1 MERNSVYLLLFDTSK
16 LKKFKKYFNTEFEKD
31 KFIRKL
37 RYSKKL
43 KVLEDSTD
51 KYYK

>member
-1 MERNSVYLLLFDTSK
+1 MKIGIKVYEYSKDKLFTLYFDT
-16 LKKFKKYFNTEFEKD
+16 EFDRD

-43 KVLEDSTD
+43 LFVKKL
-51 KYYK
+51 

>member
-1 MERNSVYLLLFDTSK
+1 MKVK
-16 LKKFKKYFNTEFEKD
+16 LKLYDITTGKTFYKYFDTEFERD

-43 KVLEDSTD
+43 MIVRED
-51 KYYK
+51 

>member
-1 MERNSVYLLLFDTSK
+1 MKVK
-16 LKKFKKYFNTEFEKD
+16 LKLYDITTGKTFYKYFDTEFEKD

-43 KVLEDSTD
+43 MIVRED
-51 KYYK
+51 

>member
-1 MERNSVYLLLFDTSK
+1 MTVKIKLLNIKTNQIFIK
-16 LKKFKKYFNTEFEKD
+16 EFQTEFEKD

-43 KVLEDSTD
+43 LVLN
-51 KYYK
+51 